1 MGKWYKMAKVLQC
14 ALFFAIISLSVSKNV
29 PTNDNIEKEAEIFIA
44 KVQKQKEELANKQA
58 IAAWN
63 YDSDINDEHLKIKV

>member
-1 MGKWYKMAKVLQC
+1 MAKVLQC

-29 PTNDNIEKEAEIFIA
+29 PTNDIEKEAEIFIA